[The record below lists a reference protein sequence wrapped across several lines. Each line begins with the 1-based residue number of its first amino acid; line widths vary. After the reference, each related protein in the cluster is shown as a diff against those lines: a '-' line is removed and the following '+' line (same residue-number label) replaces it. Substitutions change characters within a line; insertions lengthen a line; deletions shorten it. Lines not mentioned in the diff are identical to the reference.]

1 MAPIG
6 AGFPDV
12 GAYACA
18 LAGPLVF
25 WHLQP
30 DERSRPASPLFG
42 ALFYCILSGLCSFVM
57 ASLMLGNLLD
67 HAWIPAFSGGMTMT
81 SARLDVVGQY
91 IVRPHPQVLQ
101 G

>member
-6 AGFPDV
+6 AGLPDV

-30 DERSRPASPLFG
+30 DKQSRRASPLFG
-42 ALFYCILSGLCSFVM
+42 ALFYCIPSGLCSFM
-57 ASLMLGNLLD
+57 ISYHMLGNLLN

-81 SARLDVVGQY
+81 SARLNVVGQY